1 MASELRAS
9 DFEAAGF
16 DELELIE
23 DPRRWSW
30 ALDRSMIVSAASVFL
45 AATLLLSVL
54 TGMMTFQR
62 DPMGALAGRDSEAHA
77 PLDTSWSVE
86 FRIIPD
92 HPLGIELRKLGSDET
107 LRVYEPND

>member
-1 MASELRAS
+1 MASELRAR

-16 DELELIE
+16 DELELYE

-30 ALDRSMIVSAASVFL
+30 ALDRSMIVSAFSAF
-45 AATLLLSVL
+45 AATTLLLSVL

-62 DPMGALAGRDSEAHA
+62 DPMGALAGRDSVSEK
-77 PLDTSWSVE
+77 PLDTSWAVE

-92 HPLGIELRKLGSDET
+92 HPLGIELRKLGPDET
-107 LRVYEPND
+107 IRLYEPQD

>member
-1 MASELRAS
+1 MASEIQAR

-16 DELELIE
+16 PELELYE

-30 ALDRSMIVSAASVFL
+30 ALDRRMIVSACSAFL
-45 AATLLLSVL
+45 AMTLLLSVL

-62 DPMGALAGRDSEAHA
+62 DPMGALAARGIALEQ

-86 FRIIPD
+86 FRVVPD
-92 HPLGIELRKLGSDET
+92 HPLGIELRKLGPDESVR
-107 LRVYEPND
+107 LYEPRD